1 MNTGLIFPSFP
12 PILDLILTLVWGL
25 SWVWMLIV
33 LPLLDSYPGL
43 PPLLASV
50 WSLSEGCWWE
60 RPAQLHGQSCIPPL
74 LVGRQILTTHLPPVP
89 AVTLPGKGKG
99 R

>member
-1 MNTGLIFPSFP
+1 
-12 PILDLILTLVWGL
+12 
-25 SWVWMLIV
+25 MLIV

-43 PPLLASV
+43 PPLLASD
-50 WSLSEGCWWE
+50 WSLSGKAVGGEGRTLE
-60 RPAQLHGQSCIPPL
+60 KPVPAQLHGQSCIPSL
-74 LVGRQILTTHLPPVP
+74 LVGRQILPNHLPPVP